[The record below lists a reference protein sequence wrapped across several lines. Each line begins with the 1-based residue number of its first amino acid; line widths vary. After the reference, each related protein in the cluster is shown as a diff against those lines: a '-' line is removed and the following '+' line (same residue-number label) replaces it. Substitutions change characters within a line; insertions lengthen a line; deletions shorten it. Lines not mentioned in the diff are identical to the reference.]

1 MAQQALSDGFVNLCI
16 DPNLNFAEGTCR
28 VFVEGQVYNPDEGC
42 PITPDVIIRVNSL
55 RDVDCQ
61 FGAGSP
67 LAEAIK
73 RIMCQCPDRIEVY
86 ALPRLD
92 STDAGAAAATYTL
105 TVAGVATEDGRA
117 TFYMGDAEYNIDFR
131 VRAGDTAEDIA
142 ERLAAAI
149 SPSFPYTAMAAGGVV
164 TLTAKNKG
172 TIGNHLQVIYNW
184 AGRSNYA
191 PAGVTF
197 ALAQTVVGAGDPTG
211 PAAGYSSI
219 IGECCYSCY
228 ILLTENTDWQE
239 ALRDHIRDAWSCDKP
254 QCFGHGYTYNVGTEA
269 QILAT
274 GDNSGE
280 LSRMAHHPDDPLF
293 PYLKVAAYGAL
304 SCCSACENPE
314 LSIQGPDN
322 GLLTCVSMP
331 ATCTAYFS
339 YPEQQNLRANGFVVT
354 GPSNIGT
361 GTLTNPYVFND
372 VTNYLYDDLGRPNA
386 TYRDTASRRLATATA
401 ISIAEKLQEF
411 NGLALFTKNTVV
423 REGVRG
429 TNQRLMLADI
439 RAWAKDNIGVLFSEF
454 EDIDSDIQLRTD
466 FETAPRCAGKPGKM
480 HLNLKY
486 RPPVRI
492 DEITTNLQP
501 ALLDNCNR

>member
-16 DPNLNFAEGTCR
+16 DPNLNFADGTCR
-28 VFVEGQVYNPDEGC
+28 VFIEGQVYDPEEGC
-42 PITPDVIIRVNSL
+42 PIVPDVITRVNSL

-73 RIMCQCPDRIEVY
+73 RVFCQCPDRIEVY

-92 STDAGAAAATYTL
+92 STDVGALAAVYTL
-105 TVAGVATEDGRA
+105 TVAGTATEDGRA
-117 TFYMGDAEYNIDFR
+117 TFFMGDAAYNLDFR
-131 VRAGDTAEDIA
+131 VRTGDTAAEIA
-142 ERLAAAI
+142 TVLAAEI
-149 SPSFPYTAMAAGGVV
+149 SDAFPFTATVSGAVV

-172 TIGNHLQVIYNW
+172 TIGNHLNVIYNW
-184 AGRSNYA
+184 AGRSGFA

-197 ALAQTVVGAGDPTG
+197 ALAQTVVGAVDPVA
-211 PAAGYSSI
+211 PAAGYASI

-228 ILLTENTDWQE
+228 ILLSEDTDWQE
-239 ALRDHIRDAWSCDKP
+239 SLRDHIRDAWSCDKP
-254 QCFGHGYTYNVGTEA
+254 QCFGHGYVYNVGDLAEV
-269 QILAT
+269 LAT

-280 LSRMAHHPDDPLF
+280 LSRMAHHPDDPIF
-293 PYLKVAAYGAL
+293 PYLKVASFAAL

-322 GLLTCVSMP
+322 GLLSCVSMP
-331 ATCTAYFS
+331 ASCTAYYS
-339 YPEQQNLRANGFVVT
+339 YDEQVQLREAGFVVT

-386 TYRDTASRRLATATA
+386 TYRDASSRRLAAATA
-401 ISIAEKLQEF
+401 ISIADKLQEF
-411 NGLALFTKNTVV
+411 NGLGLFTKNTTI

-429 TNQRLMLADI
+429 TNPRLMLANI
-439 RAWAKDNIGVLFSEF
+439 RAWAKENIGVLFSEF
-454 EDIDSDIQLRTD
+454 ENIDKDIQLKTD
-466 FETAPRCAGKPGKM
+466 FEVAPRCAGKPGRL
-480 HLNLKY
+480 HLNLRY

-492 DEITTNLQP
+492 DEIVTTLQP